1 MQYTRESEL
10 GGATTVVVVVVVVVN
25 PLQQCG
31 TDTVVTVARTVIF
44 GRSRRSVVVAVAV
57 VVGGGGVPSAAD
69 PSTALR
75 GRGSILSP
83 PPSDRVCSRTRL
95 AAGRWRGGGV
105 RAPHGLATSRA
116 QQTPSGLR
124 RRGGSFD
131 PLTTGGRPRRGTPH
145 DVRVWHFLVKGP
157 PTHFLRLITTH
168 GPEFAETRPGGS
180 VHGLYWGFR
189 KGFVSTR
196 LGAR

>member
-10 GGATTVVVVVVVVVN
+10 GGATTVVVAAVVVVVVVN

-44 GRSRRSVVVAVAV
+44 GRSRRSVVVAV
-57 VVGGGGVPSAAD
+57 VVGGGGGGVPFAAD

-83 PPSDRVCSRTRL
+83 PSDRVRSRTRL
-95 AAGRWRGGGV
+95 AAGRWRGSGV

-116 QQTPSGLR
+116 QQTPCGLR

-131 PLTTGGRPRRGTPH
+131 PLTTG
-145 DVRVWHFLVKGP
+145 DGP
-157 PTHFLRLITTH
+157 SSAIATA
-168 GPEFAETRPGGS
+168 AE
-180 VHGLYWGFR
+180 
-189 KGFVSTR
+189 
-196 LGAR
+196 ARHMTCVCGIFS